1 MLQLKCPTD
10 FFSSDCLT
18 FSLSKPKKK
27 KKKKRYYDTEKGRWK
42 KKKKT
47 CDPVENRT
55 AGHCHPLAD
64 LENQSIL
71 WYKEREGEKKKKA
84 LQSSG
89 ESCDQ
94 MFVLEVLR
102 YEDRDRP
109 LGSPPICSV
118 FSFRKWGFCWEIHLG
133 IIYDSGILVWLV
145 MISVFWLGVVLFN
158 LCK

>member
-1 MLQLKCPTD
+1 MLQLKYPTD

-27 KKKKRYYDTEKGRWK
+27 NRYYDTEKGRRK
-42 KKKKT
+42 KKKKKELAIQWGIVLPAIT
-47 CDPVENRT
+47 IPCQTQTTNRCCDTEK
-55 AGHCHPLAD
+55 G
-64 LENQSIL
+64 
-71 WYKEREGEKKKKA
+71 KEKKKKG

-94 MFVLEVLR
+94 TFVPEVLR
-102 YEDRDRP
+102 YGDRDWP

-133 IIYDSGILVWLV
+133 IIYDSRI
-145 MISVFWLGVVLFN
+145 VV
-158 LCK
+158 

>member
-1 MLQLKCPTD
+1 MQLKYPTD

-27 KKKKRYYDTEKGRWK
+27 KEAILWYRKRKEK

-47 CDPVENRT
+47 CDPVENRI
-55 AGHCHPLAD
+55 AGHRHPLPD
-64 LENQSIL
+64 LDNQSIL
-71 WYKEREGEKKKKA
+71 WYKEREGEKKKG

-102 YEDRDRP
+102 YEDRD
-109 LGSPPICSV
+109 
-118 FSFRKWGFCWEIHLG
+118 
-133 IIYDSGILVWLV
+133 
-145 MISVFWLGVVLFN
+145 
-158 LCK
+158 